1 MIKGEAPAGG
11 RAKKEDHDE
20 TYNFP
25 YRTDCRGAVATA
37 GMALAESDDA
47 KEMTMFSE
55 AQIDIQEALAVA
67 LDGMDAKIAS
77 IEFESEDGKAVYEAV
92 AFAPDGTM
100 TEILI
105 DANAGTVIAQ
115 DPYMDDNE
123 EDDDNG

>member
-1 MIKGEAPAGG
+1 MKRIISLTALIA
-11 RAKKEDHDE
+11 A
-20 TYNFP
+20 
-25 YRTDCRGAVATA
+25 GAVATA